1 MSVDRAGS
9 GPGAHGFL
17 PAIRVVF
24 ARETGA
30 YFDSSIAY
38 VHLSAFL
45 LLAHGMFMNSFFL
58 DSVLELGEYFQ
69 VLPFLL
75 ALFIPAITMR
85 AWAEERA
92 QGTFETLLTLPLRSF
107 EVILGKYLAAL
118 LFYLLALLGS
128 FPLVLLLFS
137 LGEPDTG
144 LLAASYLG
152 AVLLGA
158 LFLSLGLL
166 ISSLTREQIVAFV
179 GTTFACAL
187 LLLSG
192 HDKVVE
198 VIDGLAPTL
207 QAGTWI
213 ADSFSVLPRY
223 QAFLGGLVQAS
234 DLAYF
239 GLLTVFF
246 LCLNEVTVRLA
257 RC

>member
-1 MSVDRAGS
+1 MSAEGPSPGSRAR
-9 GPGAHGFL
+9 GPTHG
-17 PAIRVVF
+17 IRVIF

-45 LLAHGMFMNSFFL
+45 LLAHGIFMNSFFL
-58 DSVLELGEYFQ
+58 DSVLELGEYFR

-92 QGTFETLLTLPLRSF
+92 QGTFETLLTLPLRSL

-137 LGEPDTG
+137 LGKPDTG

-152 AVLLGA
+152 AVFLGA

-179 GTTFACAL
+179 GTAFACAL

-192 HDKVVE
+192 HDRVVE
-198 VIDGLAPTL
+198 VLDGLAPTL

-213 ADSFSVLPRY
+213 ASSFSVLPRY
-223 QAFLGGLVQAS
+223 HAFLGGLVQAS
-234 DLAYF
+234 DVAYF
-239 GLLTVFF
+239 CLLTLFF
-246 LCLNEVTVRLA
+246 LGLNELSVRLA
-257 RC
+257 RY